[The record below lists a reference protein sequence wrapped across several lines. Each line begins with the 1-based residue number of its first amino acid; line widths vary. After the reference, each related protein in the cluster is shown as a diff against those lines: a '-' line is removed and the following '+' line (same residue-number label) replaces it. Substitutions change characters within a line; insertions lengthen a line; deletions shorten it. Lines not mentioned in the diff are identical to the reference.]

1 MTTIIEQAERCLQCK
16 KPSCSAK
23 CPVHT
28 PIPRAIALFQENRLR
43 EAGELLFANNPLSAV
58 CATICPHENN
68 CFGNCVLN
76 KKGLP
81 VEFFHIEQYISGF
94 YLQTFKA
101 RPAEKNGKRV
111 GVVGSGPAGIAMAI
125 LLASKGYAVTLFD
138 KKEQIGGVLR
148 YGIPEFRLPKAV
160 LDRYDQI
167 LYEMGVKFRPN
178 TPIGQSITVDDMML
192 DGYQAVF
199 LATGTSRPNRL
210 GLLGETL
217 GHVHYAVD
225 FLKSPDSYRLGD
237 QVAVIGAGN
246 VAMDAARMAV
256 RKSSCSRVCIIH
268 HREEQDMTGSR
279 EEIAMARIDGVEFIH
294 CCSTVRITPDQV
306 ICAQV
311 DVTADG
317 AGNRVFEE
325 NFGKLR
331 QIPADT
337 VIVALGQGPQA
348 DYLRSMAAVETTERG
363 LIAINE
369 DGSTSRPGVYAAGDI
384 VTGPKT
390 VVEAVAA
397 AKHIAERIHA
407 YLSAP

>member
-1 MTTIIEQAERCLQCK
+1 MTHIIEQAERCLQCK

-23 CPVHT
+23 CPVQT
-28 PIPRAIALFQENRLR
+28 PIPQAIALFQEDKLR
-43 EAGELLFANNPLSAV
+43 QAGELLFRNNPLSAI
-58 CATICPHENN
+58 CSIICPHENN
-68 CFGNCVLN
+68 CFGHCILN

-81 VEFFHIEQYISGF
+81 VEFFLIEQYISGF

-101 RPAEKNGKRV
+101 PAVAKTGKRV

-125 LLASKGYAVTLFD
+125 LLSARGYDVTLFD

-148 YGIPEFRLPKAV
+148 YGIPEFRLPKSI
-160 LDRYDQI
+160 LDRYDEI

-192 DGYQAVF
+192 DGYQAIF

-237 QVAVIGAGN
+237 KVAVIGAGN

-256 RKSSCSRVCIIH
+256 RKSSRSQVCIIH

-279 EEIAMARIDGVEFIH
+279 EEIAMARIDGVQFIH
-294 CCSTVRITPDQV
+294 CCSTIRITNDQV
-306 ICAQV
+306 ICARV
-311 DVTADG
+311 DVSTDA
-317 AGNRVFEE
+317 AGNRAFEE
-325 NFGKLR
+325 NFTDLR
-331 QIPADT
+331 YIPADT

-348 DYLRSMAAVETTERG
+348 DYLKSMAAVATTERG

-397 AKHIAERIHA
+397 AKQIADRIDD
-407 YLSAP
+407 YLSGS